1 MDTHH
6 PEPDLLRSLSPSPPP
21 ASIQD
26 AAALHARGGLASL
39 DAAARAAYS
48 APERIA
54 SLSILT
60 CAELVKQHRTIRIY
74 GRLIVTILALKFGL
88 DLDLIQSLLGGN

>member
-1 MDTHH
+1 MDTH
-6 PEPDLLRSLSPSPPP
+6 PEQDILRSLSPSPPP

-60 CAELVKQHRTIRIY
+60 CAELVKQHRTIRTY
-74 GRLIVTILALKFGL
+74 GRVIIIILSVKFGF
-88 DLDLIQSLLGGN
+88 DLEFVRAFLGAN